1 MPRISVVFRIALRAA
16 RFTLLSG
23 LVGAALGT
31 LAGVSELRAQ
41 ALPSSDAPVQR
52 RPVVNGHRVPPRP
65 SDFNGP
71 EFTPEQLKKVD
82 ELYLQLLRMRASEA
96 AEAERV
102 LKGVDKSTEGGGD

>member
-1 MPRISVVFRIALRAA
+1 MPRISIVFRIALRAT
-16 RFTLLSG
+16 RFALLSG
-23 LVGAALGT
+23 LVGAGLGT

-41 ALPSSDAPVQR
+41 ALPSYDAPVQR

-71 EFTPEQLKKVD
+71 EFTPEQSKKVD

-102 LKGVDKSTEGGGD
+102 LKGRKD